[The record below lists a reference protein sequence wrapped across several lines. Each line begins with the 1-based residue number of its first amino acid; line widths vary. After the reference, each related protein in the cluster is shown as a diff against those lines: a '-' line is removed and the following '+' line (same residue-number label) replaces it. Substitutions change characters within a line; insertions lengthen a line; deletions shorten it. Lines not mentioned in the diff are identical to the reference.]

1 MMNAEA
7 KEPAEA
13 PVRFGARAANITGS
27 VTGLES
33 QGSQRNGSA
42 SESRAEEDPE
52 HGGKVRREQPVDE
65 FRGPRRLRAREGEAR
80 TGELRQRERAANSEP
95 ALRENL
101 GSEWRGAARA
111 RVRENLGKRCR
122 GSARRELELQ
132 YEKTSVQNERLGN
145 PSRSRA
151 SIKHDWALLIAGR
164 AAGTAAARWSRV
176 GGKSK
181 ARWRVDDRKA
191 TQKAKSSG
199 TRNDK
204 VKRVTDLD
212 VRNRL
217 F

>member
-1 MMNAEA
+1 MDSSAT
-7 KEPAEA
+7 
-13 PVRFGARAANITGS
+13 AA
-27 VTGLES
+27 
-33 QGSQRNGSA
+33 A
-42 SESRAEEDPE
+42 SESRAEADPE
-52 HGGKVRREQPVDE
+52 HGGKLRREQPVDE
-65 FRGPRRLRAREGEAR
+65 SRGPRRLRAREGEAR

-176 GGKSK
+176 GLESGNRRRDGARRSKSD
-181 ARWRVDDRKA
+181 A
-191 TQKAKSSG
+191 KAKSPNPSEG
-199 TRNDK
+199 EWAAD
-204 VKRVTDLD
+204 DD
-212 VRNRL
+212 VAVRGLVPENRL

>member
-1 MMNAEA
+1 MDPSAT
-7 KEPAEA
+7 
-13 PVRFGARAANITGS
+13 AA
-27 VTGLES
+27 
-33 QGSQRNGSA
+33 A
-42 SESRAEEDPE
+42 SESRAEADLK
-52 HGGKVRREQPVDE
+52 HGGKLKREQPVDE
-65 FRGPRRLRAREGEAR
+65 SRGPRRLRAREGDAR

-151 SIKHDWALLIAGR
+151 SIKHYWALLIAGR

-176 GGKSK
+176 GLESKEMARRRSKSDRKKRK
-181 ARWRVDDRKA
+181 ARTLAKA
-191 TQKAKSSG
+191 NGRRT
-199 TRNDK
+199 TM
-204 VKRVTDLD
+204 
-212 VRNRL
+212 
-217 F
+217 

>member
-1 MMNAEA
+1 MDPSAT
-7 KEPAEA
+7 
-13 PVRFGARAANITGS
+13 AA
-27 VTGLES
+27 
-33 QGSQRNGSA
+33 A
-42 SESRAEEDPE
+42 SESRAEADLK
-52 HGGKVRREQPVDE
+52 HGGTLRREQPVDE
-65 FRGPRRLRAREGEAR
+65 SRGPRRLRAREGEAR

-176 GGKSK
+176 GVEIEGEMARRRSKS
-181 ARWRVDDRKA
+181 V
-191 TQKAKSSG
+191 QKANKSPG

-204 VKRVTDLD
+204 VKRVRVLD

>member
-1 MMNAEA
+1 MDPSAT
-7 KEPAEA
+7 
-13 PVRFGARAANITGS
+13 AA
-27 VTGLES
+27 
-33 QGSQRNGSA
+33 A
-42 SESRAEEDPE
+42 SESRAEADLK
-52 HGGKVRREQPVDE
+52 HGGKLRREQPVDE

-164 AAGTAAARWSRV
+164 AAGICSSQVVELAWKIEAE
-176 GGKSK
+176 K
-181 ARWRVDDRKA
+181 ARHDRKEIA
-191 TQKAKSSG
+191 KCEKAEP
-199 TRNDK
+199 
-204 VKRVTDLD
+204 
-212 VRNRL
+212 
-217 F
+217 

>member
-1 MMNAEA
+1 MDPSAT
-7 KEPAEA
+7 
-13 PVRFGARAANITGS
+13 AA
-27 VTGLES
+27 
-33 QGSQRNGSA
+33 A
-42 SESRAEEDPE
+42 SESRAEADLK
-52 HGGKVRREQPVDE
+52 HGGKLRREQPVDE

-176 GGKSK
+176 GLEIDSREG
-181 ARWRVDDRKA
+181 VDDREA
-191 TQKAKSSG
+191 IAKAKSPNPSEG
-199 TRNDK
+199 EWAADDD
-204 VKRVTDLD
+204 VAVTDLD
-212 VRNRL
+212 LRNRL